1 MQGRDRVERIGWWCG
16 IVAVVLILAGFLAI
30 DEGGTSGP
38 DASIQTLVDEI
49 VSIRGRIVV
58 GSLVGM
64 VGALL
69 LVWFGAALHIR
80 LARQG
85 DAGMLI
91 GLAAFGS
98 SLLMTAGALGHGSFR
113 LSEASVSAGA
123 LSEAIRPLAIL
134 ETNLTEVYWWG
145 AIALVVAISVGGFAV
160 RLIPKTLAGLGMV
173 LSVVTVALTGTTH
186 GGPAIALLPWLVV
199 VCMLLLAS
207 RGGELAPAAPA

>member
-1 MQGRDRVERIGWWCG
+1 MI
-16 IVAVVLILAGFLAI
+16 
-30 DEGGTSGP
+30 
-38 DASIQTLVDEI
+38 
-49 VSIRGRIVV
+49 
-58 GSLVGM
+58 
-64 VGALL
+64 GALL

-80 LARQG
+80 LAREG

-113 LSEASVSAGA
+113 LAETSADSGA

-145 AIALVVAISVGGFAV
+145 AIALVVAISIGGFAV
-160 RLIPKTLAGLGMV
+160 RLIPKAIAGLGFLLAV
-173 LSVVTVALTGTTH
+173 ATIALTGTTH

-199 VCMLLLAS
+199 VCVLLLAS
-207 RGGELAPAAPA
+207 RRGDLAPARPV